1 MIYNR
6 IAIWWWESDW
16 LFCCEFWRTVDG
28 GLARY
33 TTVI

>member
-16 LFCCEFWRTVDG
+16 LFCCEFWRTVETGD
-28 GLARY
+28 LHV
-33 TTVI
+33 TLQ